1 MIINGFII
9 FVMVKDD
16 VKLILVGIIVG
27 KID

>member
-1 MIINGFII
+1 MIINSFII
-9 FVMVKDD
+9 FVMVNDD